1 MYANLRTRKKTTED
15 VIRMMGAMKEEI
27 KRLDVKSGNV
37 DTRIAILSDDIN
49 AKFETLFKAL
59 NMHQVQSAPVTTPS
73 PHMSRGKTMRPNSA
87 AERLPSTKNMSI
99 ESFANF
105 NKQTQEQAQAQGRQR
120 LGSSDSK
127 ERPLSAEAVGRPQL
141 QRMRTGSISS
151 TGTSSRPVSAQRGRR
166 GSGEGA
172 TLRGRRMSDGKE
184 ILRVGF
190 F

>member
-1 MYANLRTRKKTTED
+1 MYASLRTRKKTTED
-15 VIRMMGAMKEEI
+15 VIRMMGGLKEEI
-27 KRLDVKSGNV
+27 KRLDVKSGNT

-49 AKFETLFKAL
+49 AKFEILFKAL
-59 NMHQVQSAPVTTPS
+59 NLHQTQSAPPITTPS
-73 PHMSRGKTMRPNSA
+73 PHISRGKTMRPGSA
-87 AERLPSTKNMSI
+87 VEKMPSTKNMSI

-105 NKQTQEQAQAQGRQR
+105 NKQEQTQGRPR

-127 ERPLSAEAVGRPQL
+127 ERPLSAEAVSRPQL

-151 TGTSSRPVSAQRGRR
+151 TGSNSRPVSAQRGRR
-166 GSGEGA
+166 GSGDGA

-184 ILRVGF
+184 IMRVGF